1 MTLLGACHS
10 RMRHA
15 IALAIADRIVRSGWG
30 SDGRLHA
37 RGACRQYDRD
47 LYRPLMVGFVLV
59 LGFTWNEL
67 DAAVKGVSSSLATI
81 ATIGD

>member
-1 MTLLGACHS
+1 
-10 RMRHA
+10 
-15 IALAIADRIVRSGWG
+15 
-30 SDGRLHA
+30 
-37 RGACRQYDRD
+37 
-47 LYRPLMVGFVLV
+47 MVGFVLV